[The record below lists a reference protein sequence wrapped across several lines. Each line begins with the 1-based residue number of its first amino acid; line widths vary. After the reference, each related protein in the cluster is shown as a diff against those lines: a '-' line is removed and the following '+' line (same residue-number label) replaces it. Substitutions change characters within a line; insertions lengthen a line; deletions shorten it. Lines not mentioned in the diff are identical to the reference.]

1 MEFLGPTLLL
11 YFFLAAVAVAAFPLS
26 VTVCGWFIVKCVRA
40 MFSEQVMQS
49 MIREP
54 VFHFFWMLLAI
65 PCGIYVMRGFS
76 FVISRISTG

>member
-1 MEFLGPTLLL
+1 MELFAPIILISILI
-11 YFFLAAVAVAAFPLS
+11 YVFHAVAFPVS
-26 VTVCGWFIVKCVRA
+26 VTVCGCFIVKCVRA

-49 MIREP
+49 VIREP

-65 PCGIYVMRGFS
+65 PCSKYVIRGFS